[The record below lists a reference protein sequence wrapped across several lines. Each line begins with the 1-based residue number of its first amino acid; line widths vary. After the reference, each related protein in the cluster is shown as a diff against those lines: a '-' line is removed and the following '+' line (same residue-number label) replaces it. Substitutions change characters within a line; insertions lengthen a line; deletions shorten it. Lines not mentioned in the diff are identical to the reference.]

1 MMVIIEVGLHIKIH
15 KHDIQIY
22 FNVLTLISLN
32 IIKSLGAY
40 FGLQSRIVGCP
51 SHVPV

>member
-1 MMVIIEVGLHIKIH
+1 MVIIEVGLHIKIH

-22 FNVLTLISLN
+22 FNVLTLN
-32 IIKSLGAY
+32 IIKSMGAY

-51 SHVPV
+51 SHVSV